1 MITARGLAQVESLG
15 LSLLAGA
22 QGADREIAWAHANE
36 LRDPTPYLA
45 GGELVMTTGINIGA
59 GAGEQRDY
67 VARLSAAGIAALA
80 VDTGT
85 TLQEVPAAVLAAG
98 DELGLPVLEV
108 PASTPF
114 IAIARVVI
122 DAVKADELSA
132 VQRMVDQ
139 QQVLA
144 RATLRG
150 GIPAVVNALA
160 ECLSATVVVADIEGR
175 ILATRGAADQ
185 QLVEVLEASRRAGAR
200 AQAGVVADADGY
212 VTVQTLRAAQP
223 VRGHLAVR
231 TEQPMSNSQR
241 LLVAHAVSLIS
252 IELEKPA
259 RVVDAE
265 DRLRSAVTRDILSGT
280 GTTDSA
286 VLRYLGFQPDDE
298 VVVLLLTGFT
308 PLLTAQDDLGQRL
321 APAGSYLMT
330 STGDEFAIIVHAA
343 RRRRVYAAVEEF
355 GRVTGRTVRGG
366 ASQPVRLADAVVG
379 AEQARIAAHSNSR
392 RNITEFT
399 EVKVFGTLLGGRSTA
414 ELRVLAQPIEPLLA
428 GGDELIDA
436 LTAFLRHN
444 GQLEAAASE
453 LQIHRHT
460 MRNRMRRIS
469 DLLADDLG
477 TADTRAQLWL
487 AIRAWQLLVSRERPG
502 VS

>member
-1 MITARGLAQVESLG
+1 MITAHGLTQVESLG
-15 LSLLAGA
+15 LILVAGA
-22 QGADREIAWAHANE
+22 QGANREITWAHANE
-36 LRDPTPYLA
+36 LPDPTPYLE

-59 GAGEQRDY
+59 GAAEQHDY

-85 TLQEVPAAVLAAG
+85 TLREVPAAVLAAG

-122 DAVKADELSA
+122 DAVKADELRT
-132 VQRMVDQ
+132 VQRVVDQ
-139 QQVLA
+139 QQVLV

-160 ECLSATVVVADIEGR
+160 ECLSAAVVVADIEGR
-175 ILATRGAADQ
+175 ILATRGGADQ
-185 QLVEVLEASRRAGAR
+185 QLIEVLESARSAGAR
-200 AQAGVVADADGY
+200 AQVGVIADEEGF
-212 VTVQTLRAAQP
+212 VTVQSLRAAQP

-265 DRLRSAVTRDILSGT
+265 ERLRSAVTRDLLGGT
-280 GTTDSA
+280 GITDSA

-298 VVVLLLTGFT
+298 VVVLLLTGFA

-321 APAGSYLMT
+321 SPAGSYLMA
-330 STGDEFAIIVHAA
+330 STGDELAIIVHAA

-355 GRVTGRTVRGG
+355 GRVTGRTVNGG
-366 ASQPVRLADAVVG
+366 SSRPVPLADAVIG

-392 RNITEFT
+392 RGITEFT
-399 EVKVFGTLLGGRSTA
+399 DVTVFGTLLGGRSTA
-414 ELRVLAQPIEPLLA
+414 ELRVLAQPLEPLLT

-453 LQIHRHT
+453 LRIHRHT
-460 MRNRMRRIS
+460 MRNRMRRIGE
-469 DLLADDLG
+469 LLSDDLG

-487 AIRAWQLLVSRERPG
+487 AIRAWQLLVSRERPD
-502 VS
+502 VN

>member
-200 AQAGVVADADGY
+200 AQAGVVADADG
-212 VTVQTLRAAQP
+212 
-223 VRGHLAVR
+223 
-231 TEQPMSNSQR
+231 
-241 LLVAHAVSLIS
+241 
-252 IELEKPA
+252 
-259 RVVDAE
+259 
-265 DRLRSAVTRDILSGT
+265 
-280 GTTDSA
+280 
-286 VLRYLGFQPDDE
+286 
-298 VVVLLLTGFT
+298 
-308 PLLTAQDDLGQRL
+308 
-321 APAGSYLMT
+321 
-330 STGDEFAIIVHAA
+330 
-343 RRRRVYAAVEEF
+343 
-355 GRVTGRTVRGG
+355 
-366 ASQPVRLADAVVG
+366 
-379 AEQARIAAHSNSR
+379 
-392 RNITEFT
+392 
-399 EVKVFGTLLGGRSTA
+399 
-414 ELRVLAQPIEPLLA
+414 
-428 GGDELIDA
+428 
-436 LTAFLRHN
+436 
-444 GQLEAAASE
+444 
-453 LQIHRHT
+453 
-460 MRNRMRRIS
+460 
-469 DLLADDLG
+469 
-477 TADTRAQLWL
+477 
-487 AIRAWQLLVSRERPG
+487 
-502 VS
+502 